1 MEGNVFYLLF
11 NLSSNVLAV
20 LLRKKG
26 RRVSDG
32 PLTPDAAS
40 THRLVIRLVVNVH
53 KAPIDVGQ
61 GLQLILQVLRDI
73 MRSPERH
80 LAIDDNV
87 NLDEI
92 VGARV
97 VDAALRRERGR
108 EGGGGHGSASATNKA
123 SAAPLTVSICLI
135 ASLNVMAL

>member
-1 MEGNVFYLLF
+1 MF

-26 RRVSDG
+26 QRVSDG

-108 EGGGGHGSASATNKA
+108 EWGGGHGSVETAEW
-123 SAAPLTVSICLI
+123 
-135 ASLNVMAL
+135 